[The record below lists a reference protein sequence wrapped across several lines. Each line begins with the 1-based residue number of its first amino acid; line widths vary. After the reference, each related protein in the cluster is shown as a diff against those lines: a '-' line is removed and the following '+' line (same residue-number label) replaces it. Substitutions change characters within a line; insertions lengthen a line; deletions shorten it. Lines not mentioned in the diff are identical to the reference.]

1 LTTQYEKLQ
10 EFYLQKSSGLGKVVA
25 FGAGMLISDLIV
37 DNAHARRFRQ
47 SQDDDFNRHVSRA
60 ADRRKRRLNKEFIY
74 TIEDLNDFYK
84 EHSMT
89 PPRQGQVWDAVKHR
103 WTNPDHV
110 GKTVIEVQG
119 KKRIRGTGTGM
130 HERSVGGHGKGIIRG
145 EEAGRKFRS
154 AADIGRKEPTKGTHP
169 AYRFGSTKGGK
180 HHPRA
185 K

>member
-1 LTTQYEKLQ
+1 MTAKYDKLQ
-10 EFYLQKSSGLGKVVA
+10 AFYMKKAGLGSVAA
-25 FGAGMLISDLIV
+25 FGAGLLISDLIV
-37 DNAHARRFRQ
+37 DDAHAKSLRQ
-47 SQDDDFNRHVSRA
+47 SRADEFNRHVSRA

-110 GKTVIEVQG
+110 GKTVLEVQG

-130 HERSVGGHGKGIIRG
+130 HERSVGGHGTGSARG
-145 EEAGRKFRS
+145 VQAGRKFRG
-154 AADIGRKEPTKGTHP
+154 ATDTGRREPTKGTHP
-169 AYRFGSTKGGK
+169 AYRFGSSRGGRS
-180 HHPRA
+180 HPRA